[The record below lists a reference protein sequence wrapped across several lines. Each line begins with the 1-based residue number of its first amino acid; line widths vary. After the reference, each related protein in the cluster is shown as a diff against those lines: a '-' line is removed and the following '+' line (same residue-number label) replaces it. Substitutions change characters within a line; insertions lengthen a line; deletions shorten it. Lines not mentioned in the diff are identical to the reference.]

1 MKKKASTLA
10 ANQQNLREKINA
22 ETEVFLASGKKI
34 QEIPTGIS
42 GQDTQN
48 GSRHIRISNKKA

>member
-1 MKKKASTLA
+1 MTKKSTGA
-10 ANQQNLREKINA
+10 VVQQSLREKINA
-22 ETEVFLASGKKI
+22 ETEGFLASGKKI

-48 GSRHIRISNKKA
+48 GSRQIRITNKKD